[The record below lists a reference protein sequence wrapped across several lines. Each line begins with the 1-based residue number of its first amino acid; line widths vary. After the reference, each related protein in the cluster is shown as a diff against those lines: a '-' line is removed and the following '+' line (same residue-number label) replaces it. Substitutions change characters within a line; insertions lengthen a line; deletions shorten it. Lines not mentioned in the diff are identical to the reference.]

1 MLRNFYTLHHLVN
14 ELKEYIG
21 WRSTV
26 CFTQEKGQLVIE
38 ITKNTDTKYLI
49 FNSDGSKDS
58 LFLSD
63 KFKRAKQNTM
73 EPMHDLNDETITNVS
88 LVGKNRIVKFEFNNL
103 SAYFQLF
110 GGDNSNIF
118 LTNFD
123 NKIFDSFKQSET
135 YFGKQYII
143 SNEEAPEFWELNPN
157 LKIVQAIGSS
167 SYLFG
172 KFYSSIICNKLNID
186 PNTLLVELNDD
197 SIKIVQEECELL
209 KAQLLNSSE
218 FYVYEKNDDY
228 ILSLIKDSNSE
239 EIFKSNKISEAI
251 RFRVIKEIQAGNFEP
266 SHKKIVSKMQQI
278 IEKNER
284 KLKQMSD
291 FTPIEE
297 RIKNYKKYGEALM
310 AQQDIKERKEAN
322 LKIDNWNGEDLNINL
337 DYNLT
342 LLQNA
347 KKYFDKAKHAEADLQ
362 SRTKRLPIEENKFKQ
377 LLELKEK
384 LEKISNTKELD
395 KFVEQHRRL
404 LELAPEVKNNE
415 QTNASRF
422 REFDLGDNYKLYVG
436 RNAANNDELTMRFA
450 KPNDLW
456 MHARGTS
463 GSHAVVR
470 LEKEIKLPK
479 HILTKAAEITAY
491 YSGARNAKY
500 VPVVYTF
507 KKYVRKP
514 KGANVGAVVINKED
528 VIMVEPKLPEGQ
540 EPT

>member
-1 MLRNFYTLHHLVN
+1 MLRNYYTLHHLVN
-14 ELKEYIG
+14 ELKEFIG

-63 KFKRAKQNTM
+63 KFKRAKLNTM
-73 EPMHDLNDETITNVS
+73 EPMHDLNDEAITNVS
-88 LVGKNRIVKFEFNNL
+88 LVGKNRIVKIEFNNL

-135 YFGKQYII
+135 YFGKQYLI

-157 LKIVQAIGSS
+157 LKIAQAIGSS

-172 KFYSSIICNKLNID
+172 KYYSSILCNKLNID
-186 PNTLLVELNDD
+186 PNILLGDLNDD
-197 SIKIVQEECELL
+197 SIKLIHNECEVL
-209 KAQLLNSSE
+209 KAQLLNSRE
-218 FYVYEKNDDY
+218 YYVYEREDDF
-228 ILSLIKDSNSE
+228 ILSLLKDDNSE
-239 EIFKSNKISEAI
+239 ELFRSNKISEAI

-266 SHKKIVSKMQQI
+266 SHKKIVSKLQQI

-310 AQQDIKERKEAN
+310 AQENIKERKEAN

-337 DYNLT
+337 DYNIT

-377 LLELKEK
+377 LLEFKEQ
-384 LEKISNTKELD
+384 LEKISNIKELD
-395 KFVEQHRRL
+395 KFVEHHRRL

-436 RNAANNDELTMRFA
+436 RNAANNDELTMKFA

-470 LEKEIKLPK
+470 LDKEIKLPK
-479 HILTKAAEITAY
+479 QVLTKAAEITAY
-491 YSGARNAKY
+491 YSGSRNAKY

-540 EPT
+540 EGN

>member
-1 MLRNFYTLHHLVN
+1 MLRNYYTLYHLVN

-21 WRSTV
+21 WRTVV

-38 ITKNTDTKYLI
+38 LNKNDDTKYLI

-88 LVGKNRIVKFEFNNL
+88 LVGKNRIIKIEFNNL
-103 SAYFQLF
+103 IAYFQLF

-123 NKIFDSFKQSET
+123 NKIFDAFKQSET

-157 LKIVQAIGSS
+157 LKIAQAIGSS
-167 SYLFG
+167 SFLFG
-172 KFYSSIICNKLNID
+172 KFYSSIICNKLNIESG
-186 PNTLLVELNDD
+186 TLLGELNDE
-197 SIKIVQEECELL
+197 SIKTILEECDLL
-209 KAQLLNSSE
+209 KAQLMKSKE
-218 FYVYEKNDDY
+218 YFVYEKENEY
-228 ILSLIKDSNSE
+228 ILSLINDGNSE
-239 EIFKSNKISEAI
+239 EIFNSEKISEAI

-266 SHKKIVSKMQQI
+266 SHKKIVSKLQQI
-278 IEKNER
+278 IERHER

-310 AQQDIKERKEAN
+310 AQPNFKERKEAY

-337 DYNLT
+337 DHNIT

-347 KKYFDKAKHAEADLQ
+347 KKYFEKAKHAEADLQ
-362 SRTKRLPIEENKFKQ
+362 NRAKRLPIEENKSKQ
-377 LLELKEK
+377 LLELKSQ
-384 LEKISNTKELD
+384 LENISNVKELD
-395 KFVEQHRRL
+395 KFVEHHRRL
-404 LELAPEVKNNE
+404 LELAPEIKSNE

-422 REFDLGDNYKLYVG
+422 REFDLGDNYKIYVG
-436 RNAANNDELTMRFA
+436 RNAQNNDELTMRFA

-456 MHARGTS
+456 MHARGSS

-470 LEKEIKLPK
+470 LDKEMKLPK

-540 EPT
+540 EGN

>member
-1 MLRNFYTLHHLVN
+1 MLRNYYTLHHLVS
-14 ELKEYIG
+14 ELKDYIG

-88 LVGKNRIVKFEFNNL
+88 LVGKNRIVKIEFNNL

-157 LKIVQAIGSS
+157 LKIAQAIGSS

-172 KFYSSIICNKLNID
+172 KYYSSIICNKLNID
-186 PNTLLVELNDD
+186 PNTLLGDLNDD
-197 SIKIVQEECELL
+197 SVKIVHEECEIL

-266 SHKKIVSKMQQI
+266 SHKKVVSKMQQI

-291 FTPIEE
+291 FTPIDE